1 MFFDMGKNTKSNP
14 ASKGDRVKK
23 IFFPVYQ
30 INTDVSLTAILGEG
44 GRGIEVERLKIN
56 LPNPLRQEGIPL

>member
-23 IFFPVYQ
+23 IFFPVSQ
-30 INTDVSLTAILGEG
+30 INTGVSLTAILF
-44 GRGIEVERLKIN
+44 
-56 LPNPLRQEGIPL
+56 

>member
-30 INTDVSLTAILGEG
+30 INTDVSLTAILEKG
-44 GRGIEVERLKIN
+44 V
-56 LPNPLRQEGIPL
+56 

>member
-30 INTDVSLTAILGEG
+30 INTDVSLTAMLSKGEML
-44 GRGIEVERLKIN
+44 RRKFLKQFISSTS
-56 LPNPLRQEGIPL
+56 QQ

>member
-1 MFFDMGKNTKSNP
+1 MGKNTKSNP

-30 INTDVSLTAILGEG
+30 INTDVSLTAIPYQGA
-44 GRGIEVERLKIN
+44 IT
-56 LPNPLRQEGIPL
+56 

>member
-1 MFFDMGKNTKSNP
+1 MGKNTKSNP

-30 INTDVSLTAILGEG
+30 INTDVSLTAILFKGLG
-44 GRGIEVERLKIN
+44 LKH
-56 LPNPLRQEGIPL
+56 LFLKVLQLKVYKQ